1 MSSFKRPP
9 CTPSENNRVM
19 DSLYKGRLKSI
30 LPLVSA
36 KWLTDLGGTF
46 LESSLSK
53 SMIPRR
59 IKQWGLD
66 MSEYPQ
72 KEYKSFNDFFTR
84 KILPQKRTGVD
95 SSPADALI
103 SPCDSR
109 LTVYQIS
116 EGLTF
121 DIKGGHYS
129 TISLLKNKP
138 LAQEFAG
145 GLCLVFRL
153 SVDDYHRYCY
163 FDDGIKGENFRI
175 NGRYYTVQP
184 LALPSVDFF
193 KENTREYTV
202 METLHFGKAVQAE
215 IGATFVGRINNLHGR
230 HTFKRGEEKGMFE
243 FGGSTIVLLLK
254 KGSAAIDGDIL
265 ENSALGMET
274 KVLMGEAVGQALSIR

>member
-9 CTPSENNRVM
+9 CAPPEKNGIM
-19 DSLYKGRLKSI
+19 DSLYKGRLKII
-30 LPLVSA
+30 LPLISS

-72 KEYKSFNDFFTR
+72 KEYKNFNDFFTR
-84 KILPQKRTGVD
+84 KILPQKRAGALSAATD
-95 SSPADALI
+95 TLI

-109 LTVYQIS
+109 LTAYEIS
-116 EGLTF
+116 DELTF
-121 DIKGGHYS
+121 DIKGGRYS
-129 TISLLKNKP
+129 TVSLLKNRP
-138 LAQEFAG
+138 LAEEFAG

-163 FDDGIKGENFRI
+163 FDDGTKGENFRI
-175 NGRYYTVQP
+175 NGRYYTVQQ
-184 LALPSVDFF
+184 LSLSSVDFF
-193 KENTREYTV
+193 KENTREFTV
-202 METLHFGKAVQAE
+202 METLHFGKAVQVE

-254 KGSAAIDGDIL
+254 KDAAAIDGDIL

-274 KVLMGEAVGQALSIR
+274 KVLMGEAVGQAL